1 MALLCGALGQWRALP
16 AAPLTRASSPLLSS
30 RPSSQFSNKMD
41 VPGACSPVECMS
53 ALELDRIQEKPWHIT
68 ASNALNGAGVDD
80 GIEWLAEH
88 VTKSS
93 YK

>member
-1 MALLCGALGQWRALP
+1 
-16 AAPLTRASSPLLSS
+16 
-30 RPSSQFSNKMD
+30 
-41 VPGACSPVECMS
+41 MS

>member
-1 MALLCGALGQWRALP
+1 
-16 AAPLTRASSPLLSS
+16 
-30 RPSSQFSNKMD
+30 MD